1 MFGAALLVAIGGMFP
16 PLAMLAT
23 SEDCCME
30 HVRTDPWRRTRLVQ
44 VAILLVLVV
53 TASTVWRWWPF
64 AWAPAALAA
73 ILYAMYATLMVID
86 HGAHASPAGG
96 EGAARRSASAQRS
109 VAWKTALTLF
119 VGLAAIATVIASAL
133 LDARMVAI
141 GALMVFAMAVFMGMP
156 ILALTVTEEM
166 GAVRDGAD
174 GEHMEHGPPR

>member
-1 MFGAALLVAIGGMFP
+1 
-16 PLAMLAT
+16 
-23 SEDCCME
+23 ME
-30 HVRTDPWRRTRLVQ
+30 HATPNPSRRTLFVQ

-53 TASTVWRWWPF
+53 TAGTVWRWWPM

-73 ILYAMYATLMVID
+73 ILYAMYATLVVID
-86 HGAHASPAGG
+86 HGAHASPAVG
-96 EGAARRSASAQRS
+96 EGAAGRARSAERS

-119 VGLAAIATVIASAL
+119 IGLVAIATVIASAL
-133 LDARMVAI
+133 LDARTVAI

-156 ILALTVTEEM
+156 MLALTVTEEM

>member
-1 MFGAALLVAIGGMFP
+1 M
-16 PLAMLAT
+16 
-23 SEDCCME
+23 
-30 HVRTDPWRRTRLVQ
+30 
-44 VAILLVLVV
+44 
-53 TASTVWRWWPF
+53 

-73 ILYAMYATLMVID
+73 ILYAMYAMLMVID
-86 HGAHASPAGG
+86 RVAHASPSVGDDAAGR
-96 EGAARRSASAQRS
+96 AKSAERS

-119 VGLAAIATVIASAL
+119 IGLAAIATVIASAL
-133 LDARMVAI
+133 LDARTVAI

>member
-1 MFGAALLVAIGGMFP
+1 M
-16 PLAMLAT
+16 
-23 SEDCCME
+23 
-30 HVRTDPWRRTRLVQ
+30 Q

-53 TASTVWRWWPF
+53 TASAVWRWWPF

-73 ILYAMYATLMVID
+73 ILYAMHATLMVID
-86 HGAHASPAGG
+86 RGAHAPAALGDD
-96 EGAARRSASAQRS
+96 AAVRARSAERS

-133 LDARMVAI
+133 LDARNVAI
-141 GALMVFAMAVFMGMP
+141 GALAVFAMAVFMGMP

-174 GEHMEHGPPR
+174 TEHMQHGPPR

>member
-1 MFGAALLVAIGGMFP
+1 
-16 PLAMLAT
+16 
-23 SEDCCME
+23 ME
-30 HVRTDPWRRTRLVQ
+30 HPHTDPWRRTRLVQ

-96 EGAARRSASAQRS
+96 EGAAGRAKSAERS

-119 VGLAAIATVIASAL
+119 IGLAAIATVIASAL
-133 LDARMVAI
+133 LDARTVAI

-174 GEHMEHGPPR
+174 GERMEHGPPR

>member
-73 ILYAMYATLMVID
+73 ILYAMYATLMVNRTCRF
-86 HGAHASPAGG
+86 ARP
-96 EGAARRSASAQRS
+96 AARRSASAQRS

>member
-1 MFGAALLVAIGGMFP
+1 MGAGAIAAIEGMFP
-16 PLAMLAT
+16 SVVVPAA
-23 SEDCCME
+23 SEDCGME
-30 HVRTDPWRRTRLVQ
+30 HLHMDPWGRARIVRG
-44 VAILLVLVV
+44 AILLVLVV
-53 TASTVWRWWPF
+53 TAATVWRWWPF

-86 HGAHASPAGG
+86 HGAHASRVDGVD
-96 EGAARRSASAQRS
+96 AARRPANAERS

-119 VGLAAIATVIASAL
+119 VGLVAIATVIASAL

-141 GALMVFAMAVFMGMP
+141 GALVVFAMAVFMGMP

-166 GAVRDGAD
+166 GAVRDHAD

>member
-1 MFGAALLVAIGGMFP
+1 MFP

-30 HVRTDPWRRTRLVQ
+30 HPRTDPWRRTRLVQ
-44 VAILLVLVV
+44 GAILLVLVV
-53 TASTVWRWWPF
+53 TAGTVWRWWPM

-73 ILYAMYATLMVID
+73 ILYAMYAMLMVID
-86 HGAHASPAGG
+86 RVAHASPAVG
-96 EGAARRSASAQRS
+96 EGAAGRARSAERS

-119 VGLAAIATVIASAL
+119 IGLAAIATVIASAL
-133 LDARMVAI
+133 LDARTVAI

-156 ILALTVTEEM
+156 MLALTVTEEM

-174 GEHMEHGPPR
+174 GERMEHGPPR